1 MGAFPLGGR
10 CLLPRPQTDE
20 GRPCHCHPVTGCQGT
35 LSPHQSASR
44 TASPPGE
51 KPFPQNINE
60 NARRVSTAGIVHAIN
75 Y

>member
-1 MGAFPLGGR
+1 MGAFP
-10 CLLPRPQTDE
+10 PRGKVSRQQTDE
-20 GRPCHCHPVTGCQGT
+20 GRPCHCHPATGCQGT

-44 TASPPGE
+44 TASPPGV

-60 NARRVSTAGIVHAIN
+60 NARRVPTAGIVHAIN

>member
-1 MGAFPLGGR
+1 MGAFPPPR
-10 CLLPRPQTDE
+10 KVSRPQTDE

-44 TASPPGE
+44 TASPPVE

-60 NARRVSTAGIVHAIN
+60 NARRVPTAGIVHAIN

>member
-1 MGAFPLGGR
+1 MGAFPSQWKVS
-10 CLLPRPQTDE
+10 RPQTGE

-35 LSPHQSASR
+35 LSPHQSVSR
-44 TASPPGE
+44 TASPPVE

-60 NARRVSTAGIVHAIN
+60 NARRVPTAGIVHAIN

>member
-1 MGAFPLGGR
+1 MGVFPSQR
-10 CLLPRPQTDE
+10 KVSRPQTDE
-20 GRPCHCHPVTGCQGT
+20 GTCHCHPVTGCQGT

-44 TASPPGE
+44 TASPPVE